1 MPSVDL
7 DKGKNNVR
15 WSVWLN
21 HMHYEAATP
30 CKTCNVPLPTD
41 DQGVLQ
47 SGRIAKP
54 LILCTRAHKAVSLLL
69 LLALYTFLHLKI
81 STVSTVELLK
91 LISMNI
97 SLYIY

>member
-1 MPSVDL
+1 M
-7 DKGKNNVR
+7 R
-15 WSVWLN
+15 WSVRLY
-21 HMHYEAATP
+21 HMHYEAATTYISEAATP

-41 DQGVLQ
+41 DQGMSK

-54 LILCTRAHKAVSLLL
+54 LILCTRAHKEVSLLL
-69 LLALYTFLHLKI
+69 LLALYAFLHFKI
-81 STVSTVELLK
+81 STISSVELLK